1 MDVMDLKA
9 LIAKA
14 KNISIEEPVKKQK
27 KRRHRPS
34 KATQK
39 EQKQKDKI
47 SRTMEKFVD
56 FDISY
61 EIHRNSYN
69 IVVISVKGHV
79 KDHTCI
85 NSKFIESIE
94 EELYGRGSCC
104 SNRLILDLRRVF
116 FVSKEV
122 TWSLLVHQMPWLHMC
137 FDKVAIVLPPSQT
150 VQRNLTNAYYDWG
163 KPPGFEYRVVERASD
178 AREFIN
184 N

>member
-1 MDVMDLKA
+1 
-9 LIAKA
+9 
-14 KNISIEEPVKKQK
+14 
-27 KRRHRPS
+27 
-34 KATQK
+34 
-39 EQKQKDKI
+39 
-47 SRTMEKFVD
+47 MEKFVD

-69 IVVISVKGHV
+69 IVVISVKGHIN
-79 KDHTCI
+79 DHKCI
-85 NSKFIESIE
+85 NSKFVESIE

-122 TWSLLVHQMPWLHMC
+122 AWTLLVHQMPWLHMC

-150 VQRNLTNAYYDWG
+150 VQKNLARAYHDWG
-163 KPPGFEYRVVERASD
+163 KPPGFEYRVVEKASHS
-178 AREFIN
+178 REFIN